1 VAIAKRRITEP
12 LGGIELTRMR
22 RRHLR
27 RVMSIESR
35 VYPRPWSATLFLSEM
50 AQKSTRFYIVAKRDG
65 IVIGYAGLMY
75 TGREAHVTNI
85 AVDPEVHHRK
95 VGTRLLLA
103 LIDEALAKGAETL
116 SLEVR
121 VSNHNAQAM
130 YQKFGF
136 TVSGVRKGYY
146 VETREDALVM
156 VAEKTRS
163 NAYRAR
169 LNALRAEL
177 EEATG
182 GGRG

>member
-1 VAIAKRRITEP
+1 
-12 LGGIELTRMR
+12 
-22 RRHLR
+22 
-27 RVMSIESR
+27 MSIESR

-50 AQKSTRFYIVAKRDG
+50 AQKSTRYYIVAKREG

-85 AVDPEVHHRK
+85 AVDPDMHHRK

-103 LIDEALAKGAETL
+103 LITEALAKGSETL

-121 VSNHNAQAM
+121 VSNRNAQAM

-156 VAEKTRS
+156 VAENTRS
-163 NAYRAR
+163 EPYRAR
-169 LNALRAEL
+169 LDALRAEL
-177 EEATG
+177 DEASEEG
-182 GGRG
+182 GG